1 MCIFLYGGNDG
12 LNTVVPTDA
21 TRYGQY
27 AAVRQALA
35 LPQASLVGLG
45 GSDYGLHP
53 SLAALAPVWAEGRL
67 APVFN
72 VGPLF
77 AAA

>member
-1 MCIFLYGGNDG
+1 MRSG
-12 LNTVVPTDA
+12 
-21 TRYGQY
+21 
-27 AAVRQALA
+27 LA
-35 LPQASLVGLG
+35 LPRASLVPLG

-53 SLAALAPVWAEGRL
+53 SLAALAPAWAEGRL

-77 AAA
+77 AAD